1 MRIAVQGAAKAF
13 FPAVQGDDLPMGTFK
28 GQRGWAFKA
37 EFKLRLRRPVFDP
50 FPPSRRGEEGE
61 QSLFFRLILSPFE
74 PP

>member
-50 FPPSRRGEEGE
+50 FRREGRVGE